1 MKEFVI
7 GDKVKYVSGKYGD
20 TESNPLWNGCYGK
33 IEGTIIENSYGWL
46 TVDDRKILRVHY
58 SHGKGD
64 IPEKVANK
72 IRGQLKLSPLHFEDL
87 VKCPL
92 TREDYLEILKQ
103 KGFF

>member
-1 MKEFVI
+1 MQIKKS
-7 GDKVKYVSGKYGD
+7 D
-20 TESNPLWNGCYGK
+20 
-33 IEGTIIENSYGWL
+33 IENIFAKLDLTLRKTGHIYGWL